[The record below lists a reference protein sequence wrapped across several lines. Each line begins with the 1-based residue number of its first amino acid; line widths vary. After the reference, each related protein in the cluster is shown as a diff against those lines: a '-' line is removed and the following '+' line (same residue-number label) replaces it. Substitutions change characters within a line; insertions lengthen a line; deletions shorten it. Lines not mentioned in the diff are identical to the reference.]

1 MNLKSPLGS
10 AGSSNLLG
18 NLDRFR
24 ATVGGTEENNI
35 VIVSNKLGLNP
46 TLNKQLKASVS
57 AVSPKVVAVRKSFET
72 VGGIVERFSVER
84 KDAQLLHNWK
94 LIEEEYAIFLQE
106 SSDLALHGAAI
117 IHDFLESVLPYLFSN
132 NNLEEKCDEL
142 KAYCE
147 TLQEGEKQARKF
159 SKTLESVAAH
169 VTDFNDEWQLRV
181 EEAVEELKESIK
193 RLENEICDLVSSIRD
208 LKGNVSVL
216 KVAKLDKAEKE
227 KVKKQH
233 QQEAQQRSNAERLVA
248 RHTDRI
254 SSNTDGL
261 RVVWNLIYDDL
272 YLIETHLRVTASGKG
287 QALFQQRLA
296 KLPEQYNT
304 LKDALQKY
312 SLALSMEPGNVDRSF
327 FNKLRSV
334 FH

>member
-1 MNLKSPLGS
+1 M
-10 AGSSNLLG
+10 
-18 NLDRFR
+18 
-24 ATVGGTEENNI
+24 
-35 VIVSNKLGLNP
+35 
-46 TLNKQLKASVS
+46 
-57 AVSPKVVAVRKSFET
+57 
-72 VGGIVERFSVER
+72 
-84 KDAQLLHNWK
+84 
-94 LIEEEYAIFLQE
+94 
-106 SSDLALHGAAI
+106 
-117 IHDFLESVLPYLFSN
+117 LPYLFSN

>member
-117 IHDFLESVLPYLFSN
+117 IHGTE
-132 NNLEEKCDEL
+132 
-142 KAYCE
+142 
-147 TLQEGEKQARKF
+147 
-159 SKTLESVAAH
+159 
-169 VTDFNDEWQLRV
+169 VTFV
-181 EEAVEELKESIK
+181 ITF
-193 RLENEICDLVSSIRD
+193 
-208 LKGNVSVL
+208 
-216 KVAKLDKAEKE
+216 
-227 KVKKQH
+227 
-233 QQEAQQRSNAERLVA
+233 RSNPVHR
-248 RHTDRI
+248 
-254 SSNTDGL
+254 
-261 RVVWNLIYDDL
+261 
-272 YLIETHLRVTASGKG
+272 
-287 QALFQQRLA
+287 F
-296 KLPEQYNT
+296 P
-304 LKDALQKY
+304 
-312 SLALSMEPGNVDRSF
+312 
-327 FNKLRSV
+327 
-334 FH
+334 